1 MHTLAATV
9 LAFGWNPE
17 IRGLT
22 TVVIGIV
29 ALCGS
34 VYLLLATN
42 LGTRL
47 GFLVAF
53 AGLFGWMT
61 IMGGVWWAYGIGLKG
76 SEPSWKAQE
85 IIIGDL
91 SQARSEV
98 LQDVTLP
105 ASPDVRQDG
114 WLLLPGDDP
123 GRGQATAAADEIILN
138 EAKIFTAGQYQ
149 AQAVYDYGGLR
160 HPVAGPYKVGNQTVI
175 PEIDFLAFFHDAR
188 YSLVE
193 VRPVVPQNTEPGKAP
208 PAPIVDENADPVYVL
223 MLRDLGSRREP
234 AAAITI
240 GSGIIFLV
248 SILAL
253 NRRDRILVRHR
264 EEAGA
269 AS

>member
-9 LAFGWNPE
+9 LAFGWEPE

-22 TVVIGIV
+22 TVLIGVV

-34 VYLLLATN
+34 VYLLLGTN

-61 IMGGVWWAYGIGLKG
+61 IMAGVWWTYGIGLKG

-85 IIIGDL
+85 IVVGDL
-91 SQARSEV
+91 EQARSGA
-98 LQDVTLP
+98 LQGVTLP
-105 ASPDVRQDG
+105 TSPDTRSDG
-114 WLLLPGDDP
+114 WLLLPSDDP
-123 GRGQATAAADEIILN
+123 GRGQATAAADEILVN
-138 EAKIFTAGQYQ
+138 EAGLFTTGQYL
-149 AQAVYDYGGLR
+149 AEAVFDRGGER
-160 HPVAGPYKVGNQTVI
+160 HPVLGPYKIGGQTVI
-175 PEIDFLAFFHDAR
+175 PELDLFAWFHSPR
-188 YSLVE
+188 YSLVQ

-208 PAPIVDENADPVYVL
+208 PRPVVDESADPVYVL

-234 AAAITI
+234 AALICI
-240 GSGIIFLV
+240 GSGIIFLLCV
-248 SILAL
+248 LAM
-253 NRRDRILVRHR
+253 NRRDRLVTQHR
-264 EEAGA
+264 QEAA